1 MKFMKKS
8 FEGMEPYFSK
18 NITEG
23 VILNAN
29 ESPYNVPDKIKEE
42 FEIRIKDVNY
52 NRYPDMAAVDLCKAI
67 ANKFNVKENNVT
79 VGVGSDELIET
90 TFRATLE
97 PNDILLSFSPSFSM
111 YQVFAELSLA
121 KFIPVDFKNNLF
133 DVDLMIELI
142 NKYNPK
148 LVLICTP
155 NNPNGAFLE
164 EKEIRRIAESSKGL
178 VLLDLAYIDFA
189 KCDYTYLGM
198 EYDNIIAF
206 RTFSKA
212 MSLPSIRVGYAIS
225 NEDNINMI
233 NAIKPPYSVTS
244 LSLIMAEIA
253 IKNYDLY
260 KDNIS
265 KIKAERE
272 RLIKEFKALGYNPLP
287 SEANFIYLNI
297 DKELDDLLIKNKIY
311 IRKFKTGPARIT
323 VGSALENDELLRVV
337 KLYEKSRN

>member
-1 MKFMKKS
+1 
-8 FEGMEPYFSK
+8 
-18 NITEG
+18 
-23 VILNAN
+23 
-29 ESPYNVPDKIKEE
+29 
-42 FEIRIKDVNY
+42 
-52 NRYPDMAAVDLCKAI
+52 
-67 ANKFNVKENNVT
+67 
-79 VGVGSDELIET
+79 
-90 TFRATLE
+90 
-97 PNDILLSFSPSFSM
+97 SFSM

-121 KFIPVDFKNNLF
+121 KFIPVNFKNNLF
-133 DVDLMIELI
+133 DVDLMIDLI

-244 LSLIMAEIA
+244 LSLVMAEIA

-265 KIKAERE
+265 KIKNERE

>member
-1 MKFMKKS
+1 MKYMKKS

-23 VILNAN
+23 IILNAN
-29 ESPYNVPDKIKEE
+29 ESPYNVPLKIKEE
-42 FEIRIKDVNY
+42 FEQRIKNINY
-52 NRYPDMAAVDLCKAI
+52 NRYPDMAAVDLCNAI
-67 ANKFNVKENNVT
+67 AKKFNVKPSNVT

-90 TFRATLE
+90 TFRSTLE
-97 PNDILLSFSPSFSM
+97 PNDIVLSFSPSFSM
-111 YQVFAELSLA
+111 YQVFTELSLA

-133 DVDLMIELI
+133 DIDLMIELI

-164 EKEIRRIAESSKGL
+164 EAEIRRIAKNTKGL

-225 NEDNINMI
+225 SEDNINMI
-233 NAIKPPYSVTS
+233 NAVKPPYSVTS

-260 KDNIS
+260 KENIEL
-265 KIKAERE
+265 IKSERQ
-272 RLIKEFKALGYNPLP
+272 RLINEFKKLGYDVLP

-297 DKELDDLLIKNKIY
+297 SKELDDLLIENKIY
-311 IRKFKTGPARIT
+311 IRKFKSGPARIT
-323 VGSALENDELLRVV
+323 VGSKFENDSLLKVV
-337 KLYEKSRN
+337 QIYENSRN